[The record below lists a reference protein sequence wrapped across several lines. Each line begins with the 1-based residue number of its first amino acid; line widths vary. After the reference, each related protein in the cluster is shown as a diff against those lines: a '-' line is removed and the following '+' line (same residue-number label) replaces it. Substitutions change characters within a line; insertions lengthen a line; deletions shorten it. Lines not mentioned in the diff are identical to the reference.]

1 MLCFSYSKREINFLA
16 CIISLFVCVVIY
28 FIFDFKEINLHMSL
42 AKKNTENINSSGIL
56 KNENNFFVGTT
67 NENFTKQNNFYNQ
80 TKNEE
85 TKAETL
91 EKEEVTEEK
100 WSLEIP
106 KINLKADIAEGT
118 TEDILNKYI
127 GHFVESQKD
136 SGNVGLAAHNRGYK
150 VNYFNRLKE
159 LEIGDEVFY
168 TYKGITKEYEIYLVS
183 IIDDTNW
190 DVLEN
195 TKENTLTMITCVEN
209 EPLYRRC
216 VKAKEK

>member
-1 MLCFSYSKREINFLA
+1 MLCFSYSKREINFLS
-16 CIISLFVCVVIY
+16 CIISLFFCVVIY
-28 FIFDFKEINLHMSL
+28 FVFDFQEINLHMNL
-42 AKKNTENINSSGIL
+42 AKKNMENISNNSNVL
-56 KNENNFFVGTT
+56 EENSFFVGIT
-67 NENFTKQNNFYNQ
+67 NENITNSNNSYNQ
-80 TKNEE
+80 IKNEE

-91 EKEEVTEEK
+91 ENEKVAEEK

-127 GHFVESQKD
+127 GHFVETQKD

-159 LEIGDEVFY
+159 LQIGDKVFY
-168 TYKGITKEYEIYLVS
+168 TYNGITKEYEIYLISV
-183 IIDDTNW
+183 IDDTNW

-195 TKENTLTMITCVEN
+195 TKENILTMITCVEN